1 MGTEVGHHVIVVVV
15 VKYDIVVAG
24 REVGHCVI
32 LVDIEV
38 GHCVIVVV
46 VGTEVRPAQ
55 VGDPCTRGEEDRVA
69 QDGDRTA

>member
-1 MGTEVGHHVIVVVV
+1 MGYCVIVIVV
-15 VKYDIVVAG
+15 G
-24 REVGHCVI
+24 TEMGHCVTV
-32 LVDIEV
+32 LGREV